1 MCDMKWFQPDKPA
14 PKTDNPFE
22 VTEESDVGLQY
33 FAPRT
38 LSLVIVHGLSDED
51 KRAAA
56 EAHESTLSHMYL
68 SKNAKF
74 F

>member
-1 MCDMKWFQPDKPA
+1 MKLFSRSEPE
-14 PKTDNPFE
+14 PKTDDLME
-22 VTEESDVGLQY
+22 YSEESETGLQY